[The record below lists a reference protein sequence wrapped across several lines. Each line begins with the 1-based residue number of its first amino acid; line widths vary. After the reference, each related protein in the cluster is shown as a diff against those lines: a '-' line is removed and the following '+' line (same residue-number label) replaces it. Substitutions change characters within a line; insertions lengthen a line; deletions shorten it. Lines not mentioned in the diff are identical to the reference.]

1 MSPARKHIRVTD
13 LVVQKAGNSICS
25 VDSVVIEERKKLRN
39 DYYLHVITKYYDD
52 YFIIYYRLCIIHY
65 YI

>member
-1 MSPARKHIRVTD
+1 MSPAREHIRVTD

-39 DYYLHVITKYYDD
+39 DYYLHVITKYYND